1 MKKYIQLDMYVLTLK
16 EQDVV
21 TTSGFLGG
29 EGGDTE
35 GFGPNTPNTENTPE
49 NTNFVS

>member
-21 TTSGFLGG
+21 RTSNGFFGDIN
-29 EGGDTE
+29 EGDEDGFGNPNGDTDPAH
-35 GFGPNTPNTENTPE
+35 FEN
-49 NTNFVS
+49 